1 MVVILLSGRTRRGA
15 AVRCQYGLISSGR
28 GGPKVDTKACFW
40 DMRLVP
46 LAYLT
51 LSRCT
56 CLLKTRKT
64 RRKQPPIQARPE
76 LTSPVYPHPSQLPNR
91 LNSMSVQSRPP
102 SFLSESRE
110 ETPFPLSMRP
120 PPATDD
126 PLGDRALPEPTDP
139 EDGTLVC
146 ALLAVA
152 DDFLLGN
159 ARRYHPPVYVR
170 AISWYTGAGGGAA
183 AAAACG
189 AVGASIQPTV
199 HFSSSARS
207 GFASRAAACCVRE
220 MCADCVGMRNCA

>member
-1 MVVILLSGRTRRGA
+1 MSIITGH
-15 AVRCQYGLISSGR
+15 
-28 GGPKVDTKACFW
+28 GGPQDDTRGVFLGHEISAAC
-40 DMRLVP
+40 VV
-46 LAYLT
+46 T
-51 LSRCT
+51 LSKCT

-64 RRKQPPIQARPE
+64 KRKQPPILARPE
-76 LTSPVYPHPSQLPNR
+76 LTSPIYPHPSQLPNR

-126 PLGDRALPEPTDP
+126 PLGDRALPERTDP
-139 EDGTLVC
+139 EDGKLVC
-146 ALLAVA
+146 ALLPVA
-152 DDFLLGN
+152 DDGFLLGN

-170 AISWYTGAGGGAA
+170 AISWYTGAGGGA

-220 MCADCVGMRNCA
+220 ICADCVGMRNCA